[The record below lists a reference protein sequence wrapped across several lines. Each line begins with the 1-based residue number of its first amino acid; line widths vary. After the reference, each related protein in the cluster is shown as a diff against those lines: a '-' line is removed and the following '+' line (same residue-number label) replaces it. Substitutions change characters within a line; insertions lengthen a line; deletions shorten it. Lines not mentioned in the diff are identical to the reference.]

1 MNDDAN
7 DVLGATIREARRRH
21 GVSLRSLA
29 AELGV
34 SASLLSQ
41 IETGKTQASVRTLFA
56 LSHRLDFSIDE
67 IVERIMPTARRN
79 DERESTGGQP
89 GV

>member
-1 MNDDAN
+1 MSNDVN

-21 GVSLRSLA
+21 GLSLRSLA
-29 AELGV
+29 TELGV

-56 LSHRLDFSIDE
+56 LSHRLNFSIDE
-67 IVERIMPTARRN
+67 IVHQHMTSPAGEGDVPSA
-79 DERESTGGQP
+79 GGSS
-89 GV
+89 VL